1 MIKKQYITRNV
12 YQNTKKLLDYART
25 KGIKIIQAPLILD
38 KTDKEKYKQIPFQ
51 PKLFKQFTANTQ
63 KAEYT
68 EGIYINTDIEVTGRC
83 GFDACKGSNLLQ
95 ILDEQK
101 IKQIYIVGFT
111 TEHCVADTYDILS
124 ENGYECIIVSD
135 CTATRNKRLQ
145 KKGEK
150 NRKVVNINK
159 IIE

>member
-1 MIKKQYITRNV
+1 M
-12 YQNTKKLLDYART
+12 
-25 KGIKIIQAPLILD
+25 
-38 KTDKEKYKQIPFQ
+38 
-51 PKLFKQFTANTQ
+51 
-63 KAEYT
+63 
-68 EGIYINTDIEVTGRC
+68 
-83 GFDACKGSNLLQ
+83 Q

-111 TEHCVADTYDILS
+111 TEHCVADTYDILT

-150 NRKVVNINK
+150 NRKVVISNE